1 MKPIIQI
8 LAMAFLMLFQVRT
21 LAQTVG
27 INDDGSTPHTSAMLD
42 VNSTTKGILTPRM
55 TQSQRLTIA
64 IPATGLM
71 VFQTDNTFGFYYYT
85 GSGWEQLA
93 PMSVVSSVKEKVGV
107 SLSDPTL
114 TGSVNEAKW
123 LLGEF
128 SSNQN
133 MNATENQLIDV
144 LEEMHTIFTTEN
156 TLEGDMNVVNMTLLV
171 KKDMESAR
179 QLILNMLDIL
189 HELDGAGSTPNLPN
203 KIDELIIL
211 KNR

>member
-8 LAMAFLMLFQVRT
+8 LAMSLLLMQNMNLFSQN
-21 LAQTVG
+21 VG
-27 INDDGSTPHTSAMLD
+27 INDDGSQPNTSAMLD

-64 IPATGLM
+64 TPATGLM
-71 VFQTDNTFGFYYYT
+71 VFQTDNTVGFYYYT

-114 TGSVNEAKW
+114 TGSVNEAKS

-144 LEEMHTIFTTEN
+144 LEELHTIFTTEN

-179 QLILNMLDIL
+179 QLILNMLDVL
-189 HELDGAGSTPNLPN
+189 DELQGAGSTPKLT
-203 KIDELIIL
+203 K
-211 KNR
+211 

>member
-1 MKPIIQI
+1 MIRFLIFSVAFFMLLQI
-8 LAMAFLMLFQVRT
+8 PT
-21 LAQTVG
+21 LAQNVG
-27 INDDGSTPHTSAMLD
+27 INSDGSLPDNSAMLD
-42 VNSTTKGILTPRM
+42 VKSNSKGVLIP
-55 TQSQRLTIA
+55 RLTQEQRGA
-64 IPATGLM
+64 ISSPAAGLM
-71 VFQTDNTFGFYYYT
+71 VFQTDNTAGFYYYT